1 MVVAFEE
8 APPVV
13 LSNRSVATAVIASTL
28 GWSLDFFDL
37 LILLYVAPAVGKA
50 FFPLDS
56 PTLSV
61 AAVYAS
67 FAVTLF
73 MRPIGSAL
81 FGNYADRHGRR
92 GAMIAAVIGV
102 GLATASFGLLPTLAE
117 IGIAA
122 PLLFLLLRLL
132 QGVFVGGVVAST
144 HTIGTESVPPR
155 WRGLMSGLINGG
167 GVGLGAFFASTA
179 FFVTSS
185 IFTGDAFDVW
195 GWRVM
200 FFAGIVNSVFGV
212 LIFGAL
218 EESPIWRELDR
229 TQKSPRAPLRV
240 LCSAPYAA
248 VLGTNVLIIAGSG
261 VCYYLTSGF
270 MPTFLKLVKEVP
282 NSTASLILIAGSIAT
297 IVAQTLAGHL
307 SEAAGRRRIFL
318 IVGAINVV
326 VLPACYLLLGQTTDV
341 TMIVLYSLLLAF
353 LANAA
358 IGPAMVFLNERFPTA
373 IRASGTSLSWNLG
386 FALGGLAPTFVSLAS
401 GSVQGLPVTLAAF
414 CAAGAMIYL
423 VGAWVVPETK
433 GKFV

>member
-1 MVVAFEE
+1 MVVAFEQ
-8 APPVV
+8 APPAV

-50 FFPLDS
+50 FFPSDS

-102 GLATASFGLLPTLAE
+102 GLATAAFGLLPTLAE
-117 IGIAA
+117 IGAAA

-248 VLGTNVLIIAGSG
+248 MLGSNVLVIAGSG

-282 NSTASLILIAGSIAT
+282 NSTASLVLIAGSIAT
-297 IVAQTLAGHL
+297 IVAQTLAGHM
-307 SEAAGRRRIFL
+307 SEAVGRRRIFL

-341 TMIVLYSLLLAF
+341 TMIVLYSLLLTF

-386 FALGGLAPTFVSLAS
+386 FALGGLAPTFASLAS
-401 GSVQGLPVTLAAF
+401 GSVHGLPVTLAAF

-423 VGAWVVPETK
+423 VGAWIVPETK

>member
-1 MVVAFEE
+1 MGAVFEE
-8 APPVV
+8 APPAV

-37 LILLYVAPAVGKA
+37 MILLYVAPAVGKA
-50 FFPLDS
+50 FFPSDS

-102 GLATASFGLLPTLAE
+102 GLATAAFGLLPTLAQ
-117 IGIAA
+117 IGVTA

-185 IFTGDAFDVW
+185 IFTGDTFDAW

-200 FFAGIVNSVFGV
+200 FFAGILNSVFGV

-218 EESPIWRELDR
+218 EESPIWRQLDR
-229 TQKSPRAPLRV
+229 TQLSSRAPLRM
-240 LCSAPYAA
+240 LCSALHAA
-248 VLGTNVLIIAGSG
+248 VLGSNVLIIAGAG

-270 MPTFLKLVKEVP
+270 MPTFLNLVKEVP

-297 IVAQTLAGHL
+297 IIAQTLAGHM
-307 SEAAGRRRIFL
+307 SEVFGRRRIFL
-318 IVGAINVV
+318 IVGGINVV
-326 VLPACYLLLGQTTDV
+326 VLPACYLLLGRTTDV
-341 TMIVLYSLLLAF
+341 SMITLYSLVLAF

-373 IRASGTSLSWNLG
+373 VRASGTSLSWNLG

-423 VGAWVVPETK
+423 VGAMVVPETK
-433 GKFV
+433 GKFA

>member
-1 MVVAFEE
+1 MAVTFEE
-8 APPVV
+8 APPAV

-50 FFPLDS
+50 FFPSDS

-102 GLATASFGLLPTLAE
+102 GLATAAFGLLPTLAQ
-117 IGIAA
+117 IGVTA

-200 FFAGIVNSVFGV
+200 FFAGILNSVFGV
-212 LIFGAL
+212 LIFGTL

-229 TQKSPRAPLRV
+229 TQKSSRAPLRM
-240 LCSAPYAA
+240 LCSAPHAA

-282 NSTASLILIAGSIAT
+282 NSTASLILIGGSIAT
-297 IVAQTLAGHL
+297 IVAQTLAGHM
-307 SEAAGRRRIFL
+307 SEAVGRRRIFL
-318 IVGAINVV
+318 IVGGINVV
-326 VLPACYLLLGQTTDV
+326 VLPACYLLLGRTTDV
-341 TMIVLYSLLLAF
+341 SMIVLYSLVLTF

-423 VGAWVVPETK
+423 VGAMVVPETK

>member
-1 MVVAFEE
+1 MAVTFEE

-50 FFPLDS
+50 FFPSDS

-92 GAMIAAVIGV
+92 GAMIVAVIGV
-102 GLATASFGLLPTLAE
+102 GLATAAFGLLPTLAQV
-117 IGIAA
+117 GITA

-200 FFAGIVNSVFGV
+200 FFAGILNSVFGV

-218 EESPIWRELDR
+218 EESPIWRQLGR
-229 TQKSPRAPLRV
+229 TQKSSRAPLRM
-240 LCSAPYAA
+240 LCSAPHAA
-248 VLGTNVLIIAGSG
+248 VLGSNVLIIAGSG

-297 IVAQTLAGHL
+297 IVAQTLAGHI
-307 SEAAGRRRIFL
+307 SEAIGRRRVFL
-318 IVGAINVV
+318 IVGGINVV
-326 VLPACYLLLGQTTDV
+326 VLPACYLLLGRTADV
-341 TMIVLYSLLLAF
+341 TMIVLYSLVLTF

-401 GSVQGLPVTLAAF
+401 GSVQGLPVTLAVF

-423 VGAWVVPETK
+423 VGAIVVPETK
-433 GKFV
+433 GKFA